1 MRALRI
7 LVIVL
12 GVLLLAGTVA
22 LVVAIISRSGSRT
35 AAVPPGTLIG
45 GVPAASTVT
54 LPAGAAVLSVH
65 TIGPHVVVQV
75 GAPGGAGGAQQLLVI
90 DPASGALRTRIELR
104 PE

>member
-12 GVLLLAGTVA
+12 GVLLVGGTVA
-22 LVVAIISRSGSRT
+22 LIVAIVGRSGGRT
-35 AAVPPGTLIG
+35 AAVPTGAPKE
-45 GVPAASTVT
+45 STVT

-65 TIGPHVVVQV
+65 TVGPHVVVQV
-75 GAPGGAGGAQQLLVI
+75 GAPGGAGGNQQLLVI

-104 PE
+104 RE

>member
-12 GVLLLAGTVA
+12 GVLLVGGTVA
-22 LVVAIISRSGSRT
+22 LIVAIVSRSGGRS
-35 AAVPPGTLIG
+35 AAVAAGKA
-45 GVPAASTVT
+45 PAASTVT
-54 LPAGAAVLSVH
+54 LPAGAAVLSVQ
-65 TIGPHVVVQV
+65 TVGPHVVVQV
-75 GAPGGAGGAQQLLVI
+75 GAPGGAGGPQQLLVI